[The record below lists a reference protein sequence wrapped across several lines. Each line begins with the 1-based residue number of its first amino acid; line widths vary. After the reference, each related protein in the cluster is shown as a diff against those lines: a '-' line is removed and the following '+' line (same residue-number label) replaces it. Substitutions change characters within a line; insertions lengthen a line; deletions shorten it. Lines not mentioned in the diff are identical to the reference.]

1 MCVCQCS
8 DDEFSVCVSVYLSCM
23 SYDVFFSCI
32 NFITAPTLEFS
43 PCLVKIRY
51 KEESYERIFIEYF
64 ISDKV

>member
-23 SYDVFFSCI
+23 SYDVFFPCI

-43 PCLVKIRY
+43 PLLGILELGFLHSACHLNIS
-51 KEESYERIFIEYF
+51 SYLAF
-64 ISDKV
+64 V